1 MGMNREIKQVR
12 IFVQPHLYKILR
24 RDYRYDGKLV
34 MPRRFQL
41 IGHTNPL
48 RWKKWEI
55 AQDNTK
61 EIIIEGPNM
70 NIHKAYFI
78 IRSIENE
85 FRDKMNTYVLGCTKA
100 GIPSRAA
107 LREFIEIYD
116 ILEEELKLDS
126 CYKDW
131 SRFKAKNHRRDR
143 IPLWI

>member
-1 MGMNREIKQVR
+1 MNRDTKQVR
-12 IFVQPHLYKILR
+12 IFVQPHIYKILR
-24 RDYRYDGKLV
+24 RDHKYEGKLTI
-34 MPRRFQL
+34 PQRFQL

-48 RWKKWEI
+48 RWKKWEVP
-55 AQDNTK
+55 QDNSK
-61 EIIIEGPNM
+61 EIIVEGPNM

-85 FRDKMNTYVLGCTKA
+85 FRDKMNTYVLGATKA
-100 GIPSRAA
+100 GLASRAA
-107 LREFIEIYD
+107 LREFIEVYD

-126 CYKDW
+126 AYKDW